1 MPPSASFAAGRAR
14 SRSILGRSPLD
25 PTSLLLLVAIP
36 ACLFAFQPFAPSILN
51 TQNLLDLLQQMS
63 YLAIAAI
70 GTTFVMVSARI
81 DLSIGS
87 TLTVATT
94 TAALLLTRHGLPPAL
109 GILVPL
115 LIGAAVGLAN
125 GFLTTKA
132 RVNPVIATL
141 GMLIV
146 LAGAANLVVGGETV
160 SGLPY
165 AVTYLGT
172 ATFGSVP
179 AGAFVLLAVLAVAE
193 YSLRKTRLGRYC
205 YHIGSNERAARLNGV
220 PVNRYVVTY
229 FVIGG
234 TLAGLAGLIMMGRL
248 LSTNVDIG
256 KDLELQAI
264 AVTVIGGTSLF
275 GGRGSAIGTVLAAAF
290 VTVINNGLRLTNIS
304 VYWEITVTGGLIILA
319 VALDSMRRRDADI
332 VVAAAVRR
340 QALGRKVSGL
350 TARISVGDHLIWFIV
365 AAAVM
370 AMSFL
375 SPYFLTAHNLLDNV
389 LRQSAVVGILAL
401 GMTFVVAARGLDL
414 SVGSNV
420 ALSSSVMALLIR
432 QHGVS
437 LWPALLAGLLIGC
450 LIGLVNGLLIAKLR
464 LPPFI
469 ATLGM
474 LSVARGLVL
483 VLAGSSPIDVLPKD
497 LLYLGRGVIL
507 GIPVPVVILATVWMV
522 CAYLLRWTRF
532 GRYGLAIGGNEEA
545 ARLSGIRVDRYK
557 IAVYVFCALLAAL
570 GGVVLAGR
578 LGAAQ
583 ATTASGVELSVIA
596 AVVVGGTSLLGG
608 QARLAG
614 SLGGAMLVAVL
625 NNGMQLRGI
634 DTNWIAITFG
644 LVMVFAVALDAMRRA
659 GSLGFAGGGTVS
671 DRILFWRPIRGLAV
685 SPSAVVEEE
694 VRPPIE

>member
-1 MPPSASFAAGRAR
+1 MAASASLAAGRAR

-25 PTSLLLLVAIP
+25 PTSLFLLVAIP
-36 ACLFAFQPFAPSILN
+36 AFLFAFQPFAPGILN

-94 TAALLLTRHGLPPAL
+94 AAALLLTRHGLPAVL

-125 GFLTTKA
+125 GFLTTKL

-146 LAGAANLVVGGETV
+146 LAGAANLVVGGETI
-160 SGLPY
+160 SDLPY

-179 AGAFVLLAVLAVAE
+179 AGALVLLAVLVVAE
-193 YSLRKTRLGRYC
+193 YVLRKTRLGRYC

-234 TLAGLAGLIMMGRL
+234 ALAGLAGLILMGRL

-256 KDLELQAI
+256 SDMELQAI

-290 VTVINNGLRLTNIS
+290 VTVINNGLTLADIS
-304 VYWEITVTGGLIILA
+304 VYWQITVTGGLIILA
-319 VALDSMRRRDADI
+319 VALDSIRRRDADI
-332 VVAAAVRR
+332 VVAAAVKR
-340 QALGRKVSGL
+340 QVIGRKVSGL
-350 TARISVGDHLIWFIV
+350 ASRISVGDHLIWFIV
-365 AAAVM
+365 AAAFV
-370 AMSFL
+370 AMCFL
-375 SPYFLTAHNLLDNV
+375 SPFFLTVDNLLDNV
-389 LRQSAVVGILAL
+389 LRQSAVIGILAL

-420 ALSSSVMALLIR
+420 ALSSAVMALLIR

-437 LWPALLAGLLIGC
+437 LWPALLAGLGIGC
-450 LIGLVNGLLIAKLR
+450 LIGLVNGLLVSKLR
-464 LPPFI
+464 MPPFI

-474 LSVARGLVL
+474 LSVARGLAL
-483 VLAGSSPIDVLPKD
+483 VLAGSAPIDVLPKD

-507 GIPVPVVILATVWMV
+507 GIPVPVLILASVWAM
-522 CAYLLRWTRF
+522 CEYLLRWTRF
-532 GRYGLAIGGNEEA
+532 GRYSLAIGGNEEA
-545 ARLSGIRVDRYK
+545 ARLSGVRVDRYK
-557 IAVYVFCALLAAL
+557 LAVYVFCALLAAL
-570 GGVVLAGR
+570 GGIVLAGR

-614 SLGGAMLVAVL
+614 SLGGAMLVGVL

-634 DTNWIAITFG
+634 DTNWIDITFG
-644 LVMVFAVALDAMRRA
+644 LVMVFAVALDAMRRT
-659 GSLGFAGGGTVS
+659 GSLGFAGGRTLG
-671 DRILFWRPIRGLAV
+671 DLFLFRKTIPGLAAA
-685 SPSAVVEEE
+685 PAAVDEE
-694 VRPPIE
+694 VRPPTE